1 MLKPVLC
8 NARLHCRLERRL
20 FRIYNNNNNNNTND
34 EGNILA
40 QEMFVV
46 VVVVVYLVVVVDVV
60 VSDSIAFA
68 IVLAQGELKRPQ

>member
-20 FRIYNNNNNNNTND
+20 FRINNNTND

-40 QEMFVV
+40 QEMFV

>member
-20 FRIYNNNNNNNTND
+20 FRIYNNNNTND